1 LSSLVRK
8 TFGLVSVLNSALS
21 PLGSGLSVAFVYGAT
36 AREQEA
42 SDDKI
47 ELLLVGDNT
56 SYGELLSRLP
66 VAERILRRKINPDL
80 YTLSDFRRRLRERQQ
95 FLVNVLQE
103 PKVFVWGDEND
114 LNDASHIEEN

>member
-1 LSSLVRK
+1 
-8 TFGLVSVLNSALS
+8 
-21 PLGSGLSVAFVYGAT
+21 
-36 AREQEA
+36 
-42 SDDKI
+42 
-47 ELLLVGDNT
+47 
-56 SYGELLSRLP
+56 
-66 VAERILRRKINPDL
+66 LRRKINPDL